1 MWKCESGYRDFYKIS
16 KKNTACAFNHIEENT
31 RKERKPMPQ
40 QTSIKAKDWPPSLHT
55 YINFLGTFKERVIF
69 FYKLVHVVLY
79 VILGRHFG
87 MISQFFGMKIY
98 YYCYL
103 LFKWK
108 TGKNPV
114 LEQWEVCLPK
124 CHNKF
129 SSQNNVWKYRPTT
142 WKGFMSFNLLCSG
155 MWVMSD

>member
-69 FYKLVHVVLY
+69 FYKLVHASCTLFWD
-79 VILGRHFG
+79 VILGWYHKFLGWRSIIIVTYFLSGKLVKTLFWNNEKFVYLNVITNFRPKITSESIARRHEKVLCPL
-87 MISQFFGMKIY
+87 I
-98 YYCYL
+98 CYA
-103 LFKWK
+103 
-108 TGKNPV
+108 V
-114 LEQWEVCLPK
+114 VCE
-124 CHNKF
+124 
-129 SSQNNVWKYRPTT
+129 
-142 WKGFMSFNLLCSG
+142 
-155 MWVMSD
+155 